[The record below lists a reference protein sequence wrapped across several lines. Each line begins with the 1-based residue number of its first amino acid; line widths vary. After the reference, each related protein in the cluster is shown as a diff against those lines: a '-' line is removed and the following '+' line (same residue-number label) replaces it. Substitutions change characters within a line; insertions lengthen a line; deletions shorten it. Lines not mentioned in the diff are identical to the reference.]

1 MQIEK
6 MKLYEPRIEYIGVG
20 VRHTNSKKSI
30 RKAHRKMFVELL
42 EIMSSLFKGKE

>member
-1 MQIEK
+1 MQLDKIK
-6 MKLYEPRIEYIGVG
+6 FYEPRIEYIGAG

-42 EIMSSLFKGKE
+42 EIMSLLFKGEE

>member
-6 MKLYEPRIEYIGVG
+6 MKLYEPRIEYIGAG

-30 RKAHRKMFVELL
+30 RKAHRKMFIEILK
-42 EIMSSLFKGKE
+42 IMSSLFK